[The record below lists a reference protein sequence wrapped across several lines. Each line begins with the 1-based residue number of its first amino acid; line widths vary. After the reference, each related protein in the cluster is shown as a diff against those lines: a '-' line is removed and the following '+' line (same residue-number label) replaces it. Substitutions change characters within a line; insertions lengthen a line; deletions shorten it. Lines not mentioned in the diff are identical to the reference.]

1 MLCVKSN
8 FVTVFVCIGTINN
21 IADGTKIILLSVI
34 WR

>member
-8 FVTVFVCIGTINN
+8 FVTVFACIGTINN
-21 IADGTKIILLSVI
+21 IIADGTKILSVI